1 MKMELP
7 VPVLHSLFAL
17 NQAGYEAYVVGGCV
31 RDAMM
36 GKKPMDWD
44 ITTSALPEET
54 LAVFQSYRTIETGIR
69 HGTVTVVIEDMPL
82 EITTY
87 RVDGDY
93 SDGRH
98 PDEVSFTRS
107 LKEDLR
113 RRDFTVNAMAYHPHC
128 GLVDPFHGQRDLKR
142 KVIRCVGNPKKRF
155 HEDALRILRGLR
167 FSSTLGFSIH
177 PATASVIHRLSDTL
191 SRVSI
196 ERVSAEFLKLLCGQ
210 NNQVVL
216 THYPDVLS
224 TVLSDMNLTKNVEWL
239 VFKDPLKNMTV
250 LLFDTTPETAKEV
263 CKRLRL
269 SNRMTEDVVAL
280 VRHRNLPLEPTR
292 SCVLRGLHVL
302 GPRLMREFIAIKTVT
317 DSIESDTFCAVW
329 ERLIADNDCCYQL
342 KDLAVNGEDLL
353 SIGISDGPELG
364 AVLNGL
370 INAVM
375 DGVCPNQKEEL
386 LKLATKKPVQ

>member
-31 RDAMM
+31 RDIMM
-36 GKKPMDWD
+36 GKEPQDWD

-54 LAVFQSYRTIETGIR
+54 LAVFRSYRTIETGIR
-69 HGTVTVVIEDMPL
+69 HGTVTVIIGDMPL

-98 PDEVSFTRS
+98 PDAVSFTRS

-113 RRDFTVNAMAYHPHC
+113 RRDFTVNAMAYHPHF
-128 GLVDPFHGQRDLKR
+128 GLVDPFRGQRDLKR

-155 HEDALRILRGLR
+155 YEDALRILRGLR

-177 PATASVIHRLSDTL
+177 PATASAIHRLSDTL
-191 SRVSI
+191 SRVSV
-196 ERVSAEFLKLLCGQ
+196 ERVSTEFLKLLCGQ

-224 TVLSDMNLTKNVEWL
+224 TIVPNIDFTGNARWL
-239 VFKDPLKNMTV
+239 VFDDPLKNMTV
-250 LLFDTTPETAKEV
+250 LLFNTTPETAQEV

-292 SCVLRGLHVL
+292 GCVLRGLHVL
-302 GPRLMREFIAIKTVT
+302 GPRLTRELIAIKTVT
-317 DSIESDTFCAVW
+317 DSIESDEFCAVW
-329 ERLIADNDCCYQL
+329 EQLVADNECCYQL
-342 KDLAVNGEDLL
+342 KDLAVNGAELMAV
-353 SIGISDGPELG
+353 GISDGPELG
-364 AVLNGL
+364 AVLDRL
-370 INAVM
+370 LKAVM
-375 DGVCPNQKEEL
+375 DGVCHNAKDEL
-386 LKLATKKPVQ
+386 LELATKKPVQ

>member
-7 VPVLHSLFAL
+7 VPVLRSLFAL
-17 NQAGYEAYVVGGCV
+17 NRVGYEAYVVGGCV
-31 RDAMM
+31 RDVMM
-36 GKKPMDWD
+36 GKEPVDWD

-54 LAVFQSYRTIETGIR
+54 LAVFESYRTIETGIR
-69 HGTVTVVIEDMPL
+69 HGTVTVIIEDMPL

-93 SDGRH
+93 SDSRH
-98 PDEVSFTRS
+98 PDAVSFTRS

-113 RRDFTVNAMAYHPHC
+113 RRDFTVNAMAYHPRI
-128 GLVDPFHGQRDLKR
+128 GLVDPYHGQRDLKR
-142 KVIRCVGNPKKRF
+142 KTIRCVGDPKKRF

-177 PATASVIHRLSDTL
+177 PATARAIHRQGDTL

-210 NNQVVL
+210 NNKAVL

-224 TVLSDMNLTKNVEWL
+224 TILPDMNLTRNAEWV
-239 VFKDPLKNMTV
+239 VFGDPLKNMAA
-250 LLFDTTPETAKEV
+250 LLFNATPETAKEV

-280 VRHRNLPLEPTR
+280 VRHRNLLLEPIR
-292 SCVLRGLHVL
+292 SGVLRTLHAL
-302 GPRLMREFIAIKTVT
+302 GPRLTRELIAIKTVT
-317 DSIESDTFCAVW
+317 DSIESDDFCAVW
-329 ERLIADNDCCYQL
+329 EQLVADNDCCYRL
-342 KDLAVNGEDLL
+342 KDLAVDGVELKAA
-353 SIGISDGPELG
+353 GFSDGPELG
-364 AVLNGL
+364 AVLDRL
-370 INAVM
+370 LNAVM
-375 DGVCPNQKEEL
+375 DGVCPNQKAEL
-386 LKLATKKPVQ
+386 LRLATKKPVQ

>member
-1 MKMELP
+1 LRE
-7 VPVLHSLFAL
+7 
-17 NQAGYEAYVVGGCV
+17 NNV
-31 RDAMM
+31 R
-36 GKKPMDWD
+36 P
-44 ITTSALPEET
+44 T
-54 LAVFQSYRTIETGIR
+54 
-69 HGTVTVVIEDMPL
+69 
-82 EITTY
+82 
-87 RVDGDY
+87 
-93 SDGRH
+93 
-98 PDEVSFTRS
+98 
-107 LKEDLR
+107 
-113 RRDFTVNAMAYHPHC
+113 
-128 GLVDPFHGQRDLKR
+128 
-142 KVIRCVGNPKKRF
+142 
-155 HEDALRILRGLR
+155 HEW
-167 FSSTLGFSIH
+167 LGF
-177 PATASVIHRLSDTL
+177 D
-191 SRVSI
+191 
-196 ERVSAEFLKLLCGQ
+196 
-210 NNQVVL
+210 
-216 THYPDVLS
+216 
-224 TVLSDMNLTKNVEWL
+224 
-239 VFKDPLKNMTV
+239 DPLKNMTV

-302 GPRLMREFIAIKTVT
+302 GPRLMRELIAIKTVT
-317 DSIESDTFCAVW
+317 DSIESDEFCAVW